1 MCGLAG
7 FLLRSPGPQADA
19 LGRTVSAMAERLR
32 LRGPDDSG
40 EWADGEAGIALGF
53 RRLAIIDLSPAG
65 HQPMTSASGRFVIAF
80 NGEIYNFRALRAEL
94 EALGVRFRSHSDT
107 EVIVEAAAQWGIEAA
122 VKRLNGMFAIALWDR
137 QRRELT
143 LARDRL
149 GIKPLYW
156 GWQRDVLFFGS
167 QPKAFAAHPAWAPA
181 LDRNALRA
189 YFRFACVPAPLSVW
203 QGIAKLEPGC
213 MVTLDARGRV
223 DHRRYWNLLEVASQP
238 PDSAMSD
245 AEATDAL
252 EALLKD
258 AVAGQMVSD
267 VPIGAFLSGGVDSS
281 TVAALMQKA
290 SPRPIRTFTIG
301 FDAVG
306 YDESAAARAV
316 ARHIGSDHLELVAQP
331 KDALDL
337 APAMAE
343 HYDEPFADASQ
354 IPTCLVSHLTRQ
366 HVTVALSGDGGD
378 ESFAG
383 YNRYE
388 AQRLWQRLMVLPAP
402 LRRLFAGAV
411 LAVPPQ
417 RWDALFAA
425 AGSKLPLAG
434 SKMHKFATI
443 STADSI
449 QELYRRLVSQW
460 RDPGLVVPDGVE
472 PAGPLDDTQ
481 LPARL
486 PDPLQ
491 RLQYLDLAT
500 YLPDDILAKVDR
512 ASMAYSLEAR
522 VPLLDHRVVE
532 FALRQPSHRKQRDG
546 RGKWLLRQV
555 LYRHVPAELVDRPK
569 AGFAVPID
577 AWLRGPL
584 RPWAEDLLSEKSLR
598 DTGLVQPAPVRAA
611 WAAHLSGRRSLHYP
625 LWCVLMA
632 QSWHRRWMAG

>member
-7 FLLRSPGPQADA
+7 FLLRSPGPQAEA
-19 LGRTVSAMAERLR
+19 LGTIVNAMAERLR

-40 EWADGEAGIALGF
+40 AWTDAGAGVALGF

-65 HQPMTSASGRFVIAF
+65 HQPMISADGRFAIAF

-94 EALGVRFRSHSDT
+94 AALGTAFRGGSDT
-107 EVIVEAAAQWGIEAA
+107 EVIVEAVARWGIGPAIE
-122 VKRLNGMFAIALWDR
+122 RLNGMFAIALWDR

-143 LARDRL
+143 LVRDRL

-156 GWQRDVLFFGS
+156 GWQGDVLFFAS
-167 QPKAFAAHPAWAPA
+167 QPKAFAAHPAWAPK

-189 YFRFACVPAPLSVW
+189 FFRFAYVPAPLSIW
-203 QGIAKLEPGC
+203 EGIAKLEPGC
-213 MVTLDARGRV
+213 MVTLDAGGGIE
-223 DHRRYWNLLEVASQP
+223 HRRYWDLLAQATQP
-238 PDSAMSD
+238 ADDAMSD
-245 AEATDAL
+245 G
-252 EALLKD
+252 D
-258 AVAGQMVSD
+258 AVAQLSALLEDAVSGQMVSD

-281 TVAALMQKA
+281 TVAALMQRA

-301 FDAVG
+301 FEAVG
-306 YDESAAARAV
+306 YDESDAARAV
-316 ARHIGSDHLELVAQP
+316 ARHIGSDHVELVAQP
-331 KDALDL
+331 QDALDL
-337 APAMAE
+337 APHLAE

-378 ESFAG
+378 EGFAG

-388 AQRLWQRLMVLPAP
+388 AQRLWQRLSVLPAP
-402 LRRLFAGAV
+402 MRRLFASAV
-411 LAVPPQ
+411 LSVAPG
-417 RWDALFAA
+417 RWDSLFSTF
-425 AGSKLPLAG
+425 GSSLPLAG
-434 SKMHKFATI
+434 SKMHKFARI
-443 STADSI
+443 ATADSI
-449 QELYRRLVSQW
+449 QELYGRLVSQW
-460 RDPGLVVPDGVE
+460 QEPGQLVPDGIE
-472 PAGPLDDTQ
+472 PRGPLDDRR
-481 LPARL
+481 LPNLL

-491 RLQYLDLAT
+491 RLQYLDLST
-500 YLPDDILAKVDR
+500 YLPDDILTKVDR

-532 FALRQPSHRKQRDG
+532 FALRQPSHRKQRQG

-555 LYRHVPAELVDRPK
+555 LYRHVPPELVDRPK

-584 RPWAEDLLSEKSLR
+584 RDWAEDLLSEKSLAVQ
-598 DTGLVQPAPVRAA
+598 GLVAPGPVRQA
-611 WAAHLSGRRSLHYP
+611 WADHLSGRRNLHYP

-632 QSWHRRWMAG
+632 QSWHRRWMA